1 MKSPSTLI
9 VSLCLTCVLA
19 LSGVVAA
26 QDDPSFSLELELG
39 PTWQSRNTVQ
49 IPNTEAGT
57 RFSLKDLVGAGPWA
71 AGRVYFTWNFKR
83 RHSLR
88 VLAAPLSYTETGIFD
103 ETVDFAGDTYEAGLP
118 TEATYQFNSWRVGYR
133 WRFKDGER
141 WKLWLGFTAKI
152 RDAKIAL
159 SQGDTS
165 SEDTDVG
172 FVPLLSFAADYRFS
186 DRWHLL
192 FDFEGRA
199 GFRCGAQS
207 RLRLSREVGHHGRLS
222 HGRGWRGH
230 RGRLQLRLVPV
241 RSGFWGLPVLR
252 RLEIK
257 EWVPPCFPSTD
268 QFTATPLAMIGDP
281 PAPASGSPATVGSA
295 LLRLRAGPSGRPRH
309 HGPSRRRGNAFLYR
323 PEILPSIWTSAASFG

>member
-1 MKSPSTLI
+1 MKMPSASI
-9 VSLCLTCVLA
+9 VGLCLACVLA
-19 LSGVVAA
+19 LSGAVTAE
-26 QDDPSFSLELELG
+26 DDPRFSLELELG

-57 RFSLKDLVGAGPWA
+57 RFSLKDLVGSGPWA
-71 AGRVYFTWNFKR
+71 AGRVYFTWNFNQ

-88 VLAAPLSYTETGIFD
+88 VLAAPLSYTESGVFD
-103 ETVDFAGDTYEAGLP
+103 ETVRFAGDTYEPGLP

-192 FDFEGRA
+192 FDFEGLAGGPGRA
-199 GFRCGAQS
+199 FDVALKVGYDFHERWGITAGYRTVEGGADIEDVYNFAWFQYAVVSGVFR
-207 RLRLSREVGHHGRLS
+207 
-222 HGRGWRGH
+222 
-230 RGRLQLRLVPV
+230 
-241 RSGFWGLPVLR
+241 F
-252 RLEIK
+252 
-257 EWVPPCFPSTD
+257 
-268 QFTATPLAMIGDP
+268 
-281 PAPASGSPATVGSA
+281 
-295 LLRLRAGPSGRPRH
+295 
-309 HGPSRRRGNAFLYR
+309 
-323 PEILPSIWTSAASFG
+323 